1 MRPQTAKCHD
11 PPACVASRHNLG
23 PPASSRRPRRT
34 TMSRR
39 IGSSPPSP
47 SRPPPLSRRL
57 ISTAVEPPW
66 PSAARLPSP
75 SHRLGFG
82 RESPPPESRLHRRR
96 RPLCP
101 EPALYCNYHCET
113 SCQAPPHSANR
124 ARRFKSST
132 RLRFAK
138 ASCRTRSPLHR
149 RTNPPFCAAFTFTSS
164 GSRVAAAV
172 PSGSSATPRHT
183 HTLSRLT
190 RPPWPRAAPSA
201 RFAPGR
207 LGYTSGSQ
215 TRRDGG

>member
-11 PPACVASRHNLG
+11 PPTCVASRHNLG

-34 TMSRR
+34 TTSRR

-96 RPLCP
+96 RLLSP
-101 EPALYCNYHCET
+101 EPALYCNYHFET
-113 SCQAPPHSANR
+113 SCQAPPHSVNR
-124 ARRFKSST
+124 TRRFKSST

-149 RTNPPFCAAFTFTSS
+149 RTNPPCCAARRGGEVLLQPPHALRHLSAALPLICHLRIA
-164 GSRVAAAV
+164 GS
-172 PSGSSATPRHT
+172 PHW
-183 HTLSRLT
+183 L
-190 RPPWPRAAPSA
+190 APLI
-201 RFAPGR
+201 GR
-207 LGYTSGSQ
+207 LWLPRRHLHSG
-215 TRRDGG
+215 RMLP